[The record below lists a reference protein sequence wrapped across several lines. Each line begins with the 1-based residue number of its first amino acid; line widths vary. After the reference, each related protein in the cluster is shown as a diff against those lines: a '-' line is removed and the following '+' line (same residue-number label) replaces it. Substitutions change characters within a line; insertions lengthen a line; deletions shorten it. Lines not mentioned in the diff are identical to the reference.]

1 MESSRCLDRK
11 GRLRVGLWMVER
23 FTLFGVTFQNWIIP
37 AMIIILVGATD
48 RMVERASQGPV

>member
-1 MESSRCLDRK
+1 M
-11 GRLRVGLWMVER
+11 GLWMVER
-23 FTLFGVTFQNWIIP
+23 FTLAGVTFQNWIIP